1 MAKRSKGGVS
11 DADAISCSPE
21 AEQALLGAY
30 CDASLA
36 DPEIRTEWLYRE
48 AHQEIHR
55 AILEIKQRGDAV
67 STIALSNELHARG
80 SLTEIGGLAYLSSL
94 SLVRDTLIFTDSQVR
109 SLTFD
114 VKRHA
119 EKRFEWE
126 WRVTFA
132 NEPDLITRLAS
143 LQQKME
149 RDRERLFGDKGDKS
163 NAWTPTVQTLDD
175 LMRKEIADVR
185 FAVDGVIGEGVTLL
199 AAKPKKGK
207 TVFMLQIALCVPNGA
222 KALGG
227 MAATDKGEV
236 LYLALEE
243 NERRMQRR
251 ARKLLA
257 GESAPP
263 GIHLIYDWPQFTN
276 GGVEAL
282 DRWMDAHPKTRLIVI
297 DTLERVRPT
306 RRGNGN
312 IYADDYAA
320 VKDIQ
325 RFAGVRQVSVV
336 LVHHTGKAGRED
348 PLDEV
353 SGSTGL
359 TGGVDNILVMRSANG
374 LVELHRQGRDF
385 TDNSAIA
392 LKGNPETLLWQ
403 WVGEVEEVRRSQ
415 AREELLNALP
425 IAPAEGMWP
434 KEIADALGKTTG
446 AIRVLLHRMMQAN
459 DEGIERVGEKYRR
472 PRNASN
478 NSNSKGKSQGN
489 SGASGVTSSVT
500 PQTPVTHPVTPV
512 KPDEFKAEAPI
523 VTGVTSVTPDEHYAD
538 TRETPP
544 ADVVEPEWTCPHCG
558 RHKLFIDD
566 DGTERCEM
574 CWEPLSG
581 APDAEE
587 WEEIAC

>member
-1 MAKRSKGGVS
+1 MKGRG
-11 DADAISCSPE
+11 
-21 AEQALLGAY
+21 GAVH
-30 CDASLA
+30 
-36 DPEIRTEWLYRE
+36 IVT
-48 AHQEIHR
+48 
-55 AILEIKQRGDAV
+55 
-67 STIALSNELHARG
+67 LSNELDARG
-80 SLTEIGGLAYLSSL
+80 TLAEVGGQGYLSQLTSA
-94 SLVRDTLIFTDSQVR
+94 RDTAIFTDSEIR
-109 SLTFD
+109 TLTDD

-119 EKRFEWE
+119 ERRFEWL
-126 WRVTFA
+126 WRERLA
-132 NEPDLITRLAS
+132 GAPDLVVQLPALLAEC
-143 LQQKME
+143 E
-149 RDRERLFGDKGDKS
+149 RDRERLFGDKSDKS
-163 NAWTPTVQTLDD
+163 GVWTPTVQTLDD
-175 LMRKEIADVR
+175 LMRKEIPDVR
-185 FAVDGVIGEGVTLL
+185 WTVDGVIGEGATLL

-207 TVFMLQIALCVPNGA
+207 TVFMLQLALCVANGT

-227 MAATDKGEV
+227 MAETEKGEV

-257 GESAPP
+257 GESVPP
-263 GIHLIYDWPQFTN
+263 GIHLVDDWPQFTN

-306 RRGNGN
+306 RRGNVN

-374 LVELHRQGRDF
+374 LMELHRQGRDF

-403 WVGEVEEVRRSQ
+403 WVGEVDEVRRSQ
-415 AREELLNALP
+415 TREELLNALP

-459 DEGIERVGEKYRR
+459 DEGIERVAEKYRR
-472 PRNASN
+472 PCNASN
-478 NSNSKGKSQGN
+478 SSNGNGQSQAN
-489 SGASGVTSSVT
+489 SGASTVTPSVT
-500 PQTPVTHPVTPV
+500 PQPDVTHPVTPA
-512 KPDEFKAEAPI
+512 KPDEFKPEAPS
-523 VTGVTSVTPDEHYAD
+523 VTGVTSVTPDAHFAD
-538 TRETPP
+538 TREPPPADAADGSGWKPMGGECRQSPTGDHEYAALRVAGPNSPLACIHCLAPQETPDREPQDGKTPP
-544 ADVVEPEWTCPHCG
+544 ADVAPRPCSCGSTRFEWW
-558 RHKLFIDD
+558 D
-566 DGTERCEM
+566 DGDVRELHCYRCGELI
-574 CWEPLSG
+574 ETVLASIP
-581 APDAEE
+581 A
-587 WEEIAC
+587 